1 MASNFDKDKY
11 KSVFEQRF
19 GKGSYDAGQSRAYNT
34 GRLKVEARVAKDD
47 YEKRYREYQKEL
59 EKQQKEREKAEK
71 KRQQELDQQR
81 EMEKQREELKPK
93 KSGNSS
99 SGFSLEKAF
108 DFMDGFVRDTPRSS
122 EVENRP
128 RRTGGQGLT
137 REPKKEDNTL
147 GLLLKGAGRSI
158 KALNPFDDES
168 FGEALIKNAKD
179 VDSKTSDSFRE
190 ASRFANRAA
199 NSALLDLPS
208 QLEKSATG
216 QDSAFKS
223 QRDFGEGGGLDL
235 LSTLLG
241 YGVTGAGIG
250 AGIRGTRLGAQGLT
264 QGVTKRNALQLGK
277 EGAVIGGIMEGTEVA
292 TREALNPE
300 DYNWKQNAGQLALGV
315 GAGAVLDPI
324 LSLAA
329 PALKQASRSAVD
341 DLVRPYQNNARNL
354 MQDIMDS
361 PSEDM
366 LRQMVI
372 PPEPRT
378 QTLLGE
384 GNRPPRIPEMG
395 RPDSPIPPQGNPR
408 LTTSPSQQRIAQNK
422 MLEYTAP
429 QRPVRTEDMRSDDYF
444 AQVEKYFREVEPP
457 KTARD
462 YLDARSMKN
471 DATYEMESLADELPK
486 RVQESLNRQTNL
498 NPARNTIRK
507 FEEAQLEWDEVKRVQ
522 AEFNS
527 PKTRPEWAKFSVP
540 EGWNQMQE
548 FQYLPRRFVK
558 KGHST
563 DIYQAMEMAGYDNVE
578 DFVDVLRDIDIK
590 LRTKKADLRFPKQEY
605 VKESFDEL
613 DAARTEAEAML
624 RQEMFADGYQ
634 ERLDFLEKNTDLQ
647 RVIDYYSDPSTPI
660 SQQDVADMKELLEA
674 MYFEPNKTPEMEEQL
689 MEIAG
694 LMRPRNPQ
702 TQTQTQATNPLEDL
716 LNQSQPEPPPTNP
729 LDDILDTDEPSVSQ
743 AMDEEPPYP
752 SFEDVMRETQ
762 PDLPPTFR
770 EDLDAAIRELM
781 DEDGLTFEEAVD
793 ELRFDEYYQ
802 DFSDEFEETVSGLG
816 GQTYTRPDV
825 DPFENY
831 DPLGAFAGR
840 NKGNEYAGSP
850 IADPVRNVKETLK
863 DHIEGVRTAFDSSIY
878 PVKKLVKDITKQ
890 YRADIETMLGKEAF
904 NPDGTLKVKYNPA
917 KGIEEIPK
925 SISRGLDSYAKGM
938 KPIQKLMND
947 YKMSDRNVSD
957 YLVARHAKDIY
968 ADNTVKLQER
978 GDVEMRLAEIEQ
990 ARINGEDTDALAK
1003 EETKLLKRLEELKPY
1018 ELPRVAT
1025 EEWVDHILARFDNR
1039 PEYRKVQELYVK
1051 EQRKNLEMQLKA
1063 GLITKESFDRM
1074 VKKHPNY
1081 VSLMRE
1087 VPNKK
1092 TRIRTGS
1099 GGNARSSVQ
1108 ERKLGSADLEIKSVF
1123 ESAMRNRIAA
1133 VQAIDKNR
1141 VVQSVHNLSSIPEM
1155 QELFKKTHPK
1165 APSYRA
1171 ENVISGFVDGKQ
1183 VYYEVPEAIKKSFEY
1198 DGRDEFDNVILRAL
1212 QGVSTMFKRGTTNWN
1227 PAFQLMSAP
1236 REALVAL
1243 NNSNTHMKV
1252 LDVPLGFLDS
1262 FFGDSL
1268 EKMTKGKFKSYKQM
1282 YRELGGEYSGFI
1294 SQDQFQVKNLE
1305 EVARKGEFRGMKII
1319 DPLARLEQ
1327 FGRTM
1332 EHGTRLGE
1340 FRSAMRQGLSPEDAS
1355 FEASNVINY
1364 ADQGTVG
1371 RQINKFVPYF
1381 TPTMRGN
1388 IRTMQ
1393 ALKNNPKRAISAAL
1407 VTTTM
1412 PTLLAYG
1419 AYTQATDRQRMR
1431 IDQMPDYMR
1440 NNYWAMP
1447 VLGSEND
1454 DVVLYPKPQIYAQIF
1469 ANPIERALDMTVKE
1483 RGGDLK
1489 EFAKDTGLD
1498 TMLKLTPP
1506 TQASLFSGALEIQAN
1521 YDFFTKRPIET
1532 GRNYEGKSIDFTPNM
1547 ENSEKYNSYTS
1558 EPAKW
1563 LGELTGLSPMKIDH
1577 GLRSVGGTVG
1587 SDYLDVLSNLIA
1599 ETQGTRPATD
1609 RPTADILNPFRSFDF
1624 KETSA
1629 TKDYWENSQQA
1640 SKDAQAYRDRYPEE
1654 ERLPVKDRPKT
1665 VDQKAREQLKELND
1679 RIFEINESF
1688 DLTPQEKKEM
1698 KAELRDQQREILEWL
1713 NQQKR

>member
-19 GKGSYDAGQSRAYNT
+19 GKGSYDAGQSKAYNT
-34 GRLKVEARVAKDD
+34 GRLKVEARIAKDD

-59 EKQQKEREKAEK
+59 ERQQKEREKAEK
-71 KRQQELDQQR
+71 KRQQELEQQR

-93 KSGNSS
+93 KKEKSSS

-137 REPKKEDNTL
+137 REEKAPSKPLNIRDLPNDLRRTGANISNASSGKLWENLILPMAEGFDDPNRSKVD
-147 GLLLKGAGRSI
+147 LLKDLVTGNLQSGRSKEAPSYEI
-158 KALNPFDDES
+158 PKMES
-168 FGEALIKNAKD
+168 QGGQILSDLI
-179 VDSKTSDSFRE
+179 
-190 ASRFANRAA
+190 
-199 NSALLDLPS
+199 
-208 QLEKSATG
+208 
-216 QDSAFKS
+216 
-223 QRDFGEGGGLDL
+223 
-235 LSTLLG
+235 G
-241 YGVTGAGIG
+241 YGIGGIG
-250 AGIRGTRLGAQGLT
+250 AAGALRSTGRLGGNMLPNTSRANLL
-264 QGVTKRNALQLGK
+264 KNAGTTAK
-277 EGAVIGGIMEGTEVA
+277 EGAAVGALMSGTEVA
-292 TREALNPE
+292 GREVGRAD
-300 DYNWKQNAGQLALGV
+300 DYNWKQNAGQIALETAG
-315 GAGAVLDPI
+315 GAILDPI
-324 LSLAA
+324 ISLAA
-329 PALKQASRSAVD
+329 PAFKQASRSVVD

-378 QTLLGE
+378 QTMLGE

-395 RPDSPIPPQGNPR
+395 RPDVPNPPQGNPR

-429 QRPVRTEDMRSDDYF
+429 QRPVRTEDMRSDEYY

-540 EGWNQMQE
+540 DGWNQMQE

-578 DFVDVLRDIDIK
+578 EFVDVLRDIDIK

-660 SQQDVADMKELLEA
+660 TEQDVEDMKELLEA

-702 TQTQTQATNPLEDL
+702 TQTQATNPLDEL

-729 LDDILDTDEPSVSQ
+729 LDDILGEDVPPVNEEPS
-743 AMDEEPPYP
+743 YP
-752 SFEDVMRETQ
+752 SFEEVMRETQ
-762 PDLPPTFR
+762 PEIPPTFR

-816 GQTYTRPDV
+816 GQTYTRPEN

-850 IADPVRNVKETLK
+850 IADPVRNVKATLK
-863 DHIEGVRTAFDSSIY
+863 DHIEEVRTAFDSSIY

-938 KPIQKLMND
+938 KPIQKLMNE

-978 GDVEMRLAEIEQ
+978 GDIEMRLAQIEE
-990 ARINGEDTDALAK
+990 ARINGEDVVKLDK
-1003 EETKLLKRLEELKPY
+1003 EEAKLLKRLEELKPY
-1018 ELPRVAT
+1018 ELPRIAT
-1025 EEWVDHILARFDNR
+1025 EEWVERILARFDNR

-1063 GLITKESFDRM
+1063 GLITRESFDRM

-1081 VSLMRE
+1081 VSMMRE

-1155 QELFKKTHPK
+1155 QDIFRPTHPNS
-1165 APSYRA
+1165 PNYRA

-1198 DGRDEFDNVILRAL
+1198 DGRDAFDNVILRAL

-1252 LDVPLGFLDS
+1252 LDLPMGFLDS
-1262 FFGDSL
+1262 FFGESL
-1268 EKMTKGKFKSYKQM
+1268 EKVTKGKFKSYKPL

-1294 SQDQFQVKNLE
+1294 SQDQFQVKKLE
-1305 EVARKGEFRGMKII
+1305 EVARKGEFRGMRII
-1319 DPLARLEQ
+1319 NPLARLEQ

-1332 EHGTRLGE
+1332 EHGTRLAE
-1340 FRSAMRQGLSPEDAS
+1340 FHSAMRQGLSPEDAS

-1393 ALKNNPKRAISAAL
+1393 SLKNNPARAISAAL

-1431 IDQMPDYMR
+1431 IDQMPDYIR

-1454 DVVLYPKPQIYAQIF
+1454 DVVLYPKPQIYAQLF
-1469 ANPIERALDMTVKE
+1469 ANPIERALDMTLKE

-1498 TMLKLTPP
+1498 TMSKLAPP
-1506 TQASLFSGALEIQAN
+1506 TQAALLSGALEIRAN

-1532 GRNYEGKSIDFTPNM
+1532 GKNYEGKSIDFNPNM
-1547 ENSEKYNSYTS
+1547 PNSEKYNSYTS

-1563 LGELTGLSPMKIDH
+1563 LGELTNQSPMKIDH
-1577 GLRSVGGTVG
+1577 ALRSIGGTVG
-1587 SDYLDVLSNLIA
+1587 SDYLDILSNLIA
-1599 ETQGTRPATD
+1599 ETQGTRPSTD

>member
-1 MASNFDKDKY
+1 MASNFNKDKY

-19 GKGSYDAGQSRAYNT
+19 GKGSYDAGQSKAYNT
-34 GRLKVEARVAKDD
+34 GRLKVEARIAKDD

-71 KRQQELDQQR
+71 KRQQELEQQR

-93 KSGNSS
+93 KKDEKKSGNSS
-99 SGFSLEKAF
+99 SGFSLEKVF
-108 DFMDGFVRDTPRSS
+108 DSFSNAKKEIDSKEPSQLEANS
-122 EVENRP
+122 
-128 RRTGGQGLT
+128 RRNVTQKNKKK
-137 REPKKEDNTL
+137 EEKKEDGVLETL
-147 GLLLKGAGRSI
+147 IKGGGRTVLQ
-158 KALNPFDDES
+158 ALNPFDDVS
-168 FGEALIKNAKD
+168 FGEAAFKNAQKAEPTL
-179 VDSKTSDSFRE
+179 SKSKGFNET
-190 ASRFANRAA
+190 ARFANRAA
-199 NSALLDLPS
+199 NSALLDIPS

-277 EGAVIGGIMEGTEVA
+277 EGASIGAIMSGTEVA
-292 TREALNPE
+292 GREALNPD
-300 DYNWKQNAGQLALGV
+300 DYNWKQNAGQIALETAG
-315 GAGAVLDPI
+315 GAVLDPI
-324 LSLAA
+324 ISLAA
-329 PALKQASRSAVD
+329 PAFKQASRSVVD
-341 DLVRPYQNNARNL
+341 DLVRPYQDGLGRAVNNLPPTDRL
-354 MQDIMDS
+354 M
-361 PSEDM
+361 P
-366 LRQMVI
+366 V
-372 PPEPRT
+372 
-378 QTLLGE
+378 
-384 GNRPPRIPEMG
+384 
-395 RPDSPIPPQGNPR
+395 RPDREEVLRRALQDTQNP
-408 LTTSPSQQRIAQNK
+408 
-422 MLEYTAP
+422 P
-429 QRPVRTEDMRSDDYF
+429 QRPMYGNVNREQPLEEIIGRARMQNDMVRPPSRQMEMDLPPQQPDPLQELIRQAPPRAEIPEPVAPRVEEAVPEPTTPNRQREPFSRPEDYVYSPIKDYPFNPTQPPRSAREFLAMEDAKKSISNNLQNSFAREAQSAFDKMDD
-444 AQVEKYFREVEPP
+444 VVRLREEYAYLP
-457 KTARD
+457 KSSPRRAEI
-462 YLDARSMKN
+462 
-471 DATYEMESLADELPK
+471 EMEMQSFQPDAFNEASIKLEVDEKLALRNQLDRYSLRSLINEYKKTGRPMTAEDVNLLRSYIDNPDNFVTKGDREELNK
-486 RVQESLNRQTNL
+486 LFAS
-498 NPARNTIRK
+498 
-507 FEEAQLEWDEVKRVQ
+507 AQLDDMI
-522 AEFNS
+522 S
-527 PKTRPEWAKFSVP
+527 
-540 EGWNQMQE
+540 
-548 FQYLPRRFVK
+548 
-558 KGHST
+558 ST
-563 DIYQAMEMAGYDNVE
+563 AVE
-578 DFVDVLRDIDIK
+578 
-590 LRTKKADLRFPKQEY
+590 
-605 VKESFDEL
+605 
-613 DAARTEAEAML
+613 
-624 RQEMFADGYQ
+624 
-634 ERLDFLEKNTDLQ
+634 
-647 RVIDYYSDPSTPI
+647 TP
-660 SQQDVADMKELLEA
+660 
-674 MYFEPNKTPEMEEQL
+674 T
-689 MEIAG
+689 
-694 LMRPRNPQ
+694 
-702 TQTQTQATNPLEDL
+702 
-716 LNQSQPEPPPTNP
+716 TNP
-729 LDDILDTDEPSVSQ
+729 LDEILEPSPAPTSQ
-743 AMDEEPPYP
+743 VVNSAEI
-752 SFEDVMRETQ
+752 
-762 PDLPPTFR
+762 PPTFR
-770 EDLDAAIRELM
+770 EDLDTAIRELM
-781 DEDGLTFEEAVD
+781 DEDGLTFNEAVD

-802 DFSDEFEETVSGLG
+802 DFSDAFEETVSGLG
-816 GQTYTRPDV
+816 GQTYTRPEN

-850 IADPVRNVKETLK
+850 IADPVRNVKATLK
-863 DHIEGVRTAFDSSIY
+863 DHIEEVRTAFDSSIY

-890 YRADIETMLGKEAF
+890 YRADIEAKLGKKAF

-938 KPIQKLMND
+938 KPIQKLMNE

-1025 EEWVDHILARFDNR
+1025 EEWVDRILARFDNR

-1171 ENVISGFVDGKQ
+1171 ENVISGFVNGKQ

-1198 DGRDEFDNVILRAL
+1198 DGRDAFDNVILRAL

-1243 NNSNTHMKV
+1243 NNSNTRMQV
-1252 LDVPLGFLDS
+1252 LDVPMGFLDS

-1268 EKMTKGKFKSYKQM
+1268 EKVTKGRFKSYKQM

-1294 SQDQFQVKNLE
+1294 SQDQFQVKKLE
-1305 EVARKGEFRGMKII
+1305 EVARKGEFRGMRIVN
-1319 DPLARLEQ
+1319 PLARLEQ

-1393 ALKNNPKRAISAAL
+1393 ALKNNPKRAVGAAL
-1407 VTTTM
+1407 ATTAL
-1412 PTLLAYG
+1412 PTLVYYG
-1419 AYTQATDRQRMR
+1419 LYTQASDKQRSR
-1431 IDQMPDYMR
+1431 IDNMPDYMK
-1440 NNYWAMP
+1440 NNYWAVP
-1447 VLGSEND
+1447 VLGFGTD
-1454 DVVLYPKPQIYAQIF
+1454 DVVLYPKPQIYAQLF

-1489 EFAKDTGLD
+1489 SFAKDSGLD
-1498 TMLKLTPP
+1498 IMSKLAPP

-1521 YDFFTKRPIET
+1521 YDFFTKRAIES
-1532 GRNYEGKSIDFTPNM
+1532 GKNYAGESIQFNPNM

-1558 EPAKW
+1558 EPAKM
-1563 LGELTGLSPMKIDH
+1563 LGEMTGFSPMKIDH
-1577 GLRSVGGTVG
+1577 ALRSVGGTVG
-1587 SDYLDVLSNLIA
+1587 SDYLDVLSNLIS
-1599 ETQGTRPATD
+1599 ETQGTRPSTNRSNAE
-1609 RPTADILNPFRSFDF
+1609 ILNPFRSFDF
-1624 KETSA
+1624 RETSA
-1629 TKDYWENSQQA
+1629 IKDYGDIMKQA
-1640 SKDAQAYRDRYPEE
+1640 DKDDQAYLDRYPKE

-1665 VDQKAREQLKELND
+1665 EAQKAYEQLKEAND

-1688 DLTPQEKKEM
+1688 DLSPEEKRAM
-1698 KAELRDQQREILEWL
+1698 IAELRDQQRQIADWY